1 MTQSTADELKT
12 LTDDQLYAL
21 HQMAQDEEDD
31 SLIDRTQNEMER
43 RIVYHQV
50 YEHQQWLG
58 LYEARRSTAQ
68 LQAERDAARQT
79 LAQVLDVAAE
89 LLSCIESYHVLE
101 QMAQED
107 YPYGSHD
114 PDAAFAETEAAFQR
128 LLKLVEAASP
138 GDEEREAVAE

>member
-1 MTQSTADELKT
+1 MTQPTADELKT

-21 HQMAQDEEDD
+21 HEMAQDEEDD
-31 SLIDRTQNEMER
+31 SLIDRTQAEMER

-89 LLSCIESYHVLE
+89 LLSCIETYHVLE
-101 QMAQED
+101 QMAQAD

-114 PDAAFAETEAAFQR
+114 PEAAFTEMEDAFQR
-128 LLKLVEAASP
+128 LRKLVEAESSS
-138 GDEEREAVAE
+138 DEERELEVE